1 MSLAEKLKNYID
13 ENNKSI
19 TEVSDAM
26 GIGRSALSQYLNGK
40 YASDPTNIENKI
52 VAYMEGTGI
61 DITTQ
66 ADSEEKKSIN
76 REFFRSI
83 DASSIMSV
91 ARACQD
97 EMLLGCIVGKSGFGK
112 TMTLKK
118 YATFD
123 KVVYIECDSMMSGR
137 DLLFAIEK
145 GIGLPKGKGTNS
157 ERANNIKKF
166 FNINRGY
173 LIIVDEA
180 DKLISRDTTAKLE
193 MLRSIFD
200 QSDVG
205 LLVAGEPR
213 LEIDIKNYD
222 QRFANRIDQYY
233 RLKGLAREEVV
244 QYLDGLDITQKAVE
258 ELIVRAT
265 NDNSGCFRLLDRT
278 MKNIQRA
285 LGNKNKITAD
295 IIMEASS
302 MMML

>member
-1 MSLAEKLKNYID
+1 MTLAEKIKNYID

-19 TEVSDAM
+19 TEVSDEM
-26 GIGRSALSQYLNGK
+26 GIGRSALSQYINGK

-52 VAYMEGTGI
+52 IAYLEGTGI
-61 DITTQ
+61 DVTSD
-66 ADSEEKKSIN
+66 DSSERKKIIN
-76 REFFRSI
+76 RAFFQSM
-83 DASSIMSV
+83 DASCIMSV
-91 ARACQD
+91 AKACQD

-118 YATFD
+118 YATLD

-137 DLLFAIEK
+137 DLLFALEK
-145 GIGLPKGKGTNS
+145 GIGLPRGKGTNS

-166 FNINRGY
+166 FNVNRGY
-173 LIIVDEA
+173 LIIVDES

-193 MLRSIFD
+193 LLRSIFD

-205 LLVAGEPR
+205 LLVAGEPK

-244 QYLDGLDITQKAVE
+244 KYLEGIDITQKAIE
-258 ELIVRAT
+258 ELVVRAT
-265 NDNSGCFRLLDRT
+265 NENSGCFRLLDRT
-278 MKNIQRA
+278 MKNINRA
-285 LGNKNKITAD
+285 LGNKNKVTAEV
-295 IIMEASS
+295 IMQASS

>member
-1 MSLAEKLKNYID
+1 MLAERLKKYIE
-13 ENNKSI
+13 ENEKSI
-19 TEVSDAM
+19 TEISDAI

-52 VAYMEGTGI
+52 VAYLEGEGI
-61 DITTQ
+61 S
-66 ADSEEKKSIN
+66 ADEEKHLENKQVVN
-76 REFFRSI
+76 REFFRSM

-91 ARACQD
+91 ARACQE

-118 YATFD
+118 YASLD

-137 DLLFAIEK
+137 DLLFSIEK

-166 FNINRGY
+166 FNVNRGY

-205 LLVAGEPR
+205 LLVAGEPK
-213 LEIDIKNYD
+213 LELDIKNYD

-233 RLKGLAREEVV
+233 RLKGLGRNEVS
-244 QYLDGLDITQKAVE
+244 QYLEGIDITQKAIE
-258 ELIVRAT
+258 ELVVRAT
-265 NDNSGCFRLLDRT
+265 NDNNGCFRLLDRT
-278 MKNIQRA
+278 MKNIQRV
-285 LGNKNKITAD
+285 LGNKTKITAD
-295 IIMEASS
+295 TIMEASS
-302 MMML
+302 MMLL